1 MKNHWINRKEDRD
14 RKAKLPKFKGKF
26 QEADP
31 MNKGGRMYSQR
42 VWDEVVKEMEDD
54 EWHHVSIQFDGTSSS
69 VHIDDVQIF
78 ERALNYQEVLDLY
91 DRERTCKCG
100 KTFKT
105 NVGHTEECL
114 KQLDKDESG
123 FYK

>member
-1 MKNHWINRKEDRD
+1 MKNHWIKRKEDRELKEFKS
-14 RKAKLPKFKGKF
+14 RILATAKFRGKF
-26 QEADP
+26 QYAEAE
-31 MNKGGRMYSQR
+31 KRSGRMC
-42 VWDEVVKEMEDD
+42 
-54 EWHHVSIQFDGTSSS
+54 SIQFDGTSPS

-78 ERALNYQEVLDLY
+78 ERALNYQEVLALY

-114 KQLDKDESG
+114 KQLERE
-123 FYK
+123 